1 MKTPEAVYEY
11 LNSAMD
17 AQEPFLVADKDLLT
31 QLSEMD
37 EATTDER
44 LINKLYKRLSTELI
58 HGR

>member
-37 EATTDER
+37 EATYRREADQ
-44 LINKLYKRLSTELI
+44 
-58 HGR
+58 